1 MRDEFKRECQAICP
15 NECELCDIILDMCY
29 KSSHSKQFAWEIC
42 VDTIIHNLLAKI
54 TMKFH
59 MYIKI
64 KTARLFIVEKVL
76 ASGRQR
82 WRQRMII
89 LNERTEAERIIETGN
104 VGEKPSETLSL
115 LARYYYN
122 VEKLTGKNYTIS

>member
-1 MRDEFKRECQAICP
+1 M
-15 NECELCDIILDMCY
+15 
-29 KSSHSKQFAWEIC
+29 
-42 VDTIIHNLLAKI
+42 
-54 TMKFH
+54 
-59 MYIKI
+59 
-64 KTARLFIVEKVL
+64 EKVL

-122 VEKLTGKNYTIS
+122 VEKLTGKK